1 MEPDANFG
9 GGLRARGLGTRLLA
23 APLGSLLALLILLN
37 GCAVQLAP
45 QYDEFI
51 DKNLA
56 ALNQSIASFV
66 AGVPVAGYPKS
77 SFSDHEKYYADPLGK
92 IQALKARAAA
102 RPVAQPLIAKWLG
115 LGEKAEDVIGI
126 GEKIPSVESLR
137 IVAERL
143 SKMREIHQGGK
154 DGGSSG
160 LSAAFAQRMGEQIQI
175 AMNNAITYEL
185 ALKR

>member
-1 MEPDANFG
+1 MKLDGNFG
-9 GGLRARGLGTRLLA
+9 RGRGPRGLVTGIPV
-23 APLGSLLALLILLN
+23 APLGSLLALLILLS

-66 AGVPVAGYPKS
+66 AGVPVAGHPKS
-77 SFSDHEKYYADPLGK
+77 SFSDHEKYYAETLGK
-92 IQALKARAAA
+92 IQALRARAAA
-102 RPVAQPLIAKWLG
+102 RPVPQPLIAKWLG

-137 IVAERL
+137 IVAGRL
-143 SKMREIHQGGK
+143 TEMRKIHGGP
-154 DGGSSG
+154 SG
-160 LSAAFAQRMGEQIQI
+160 LSAAFAQRIGEQIQI